1 MPWIIQM
8 LGFALFLL
16 GIAIALWVSLWLLVV
31 LFVIGFGIALFTYLR
46 GYLVAK
52 GILNPTPGVPMG
64 GAMEE
69 ESFHQEQITIVDADF
84 TRVDEEKQAR

>member
-31 LFVIGFGIALFTYLR
+31 VFIIGFGIALFTYLR

-52 GILNPTPGVPMG
+52 GILNPTPSAP
-64 GAMEE
+64 MEE
-69 ESFHQEQITIVDADF
+69 HFEQEQITIVDADF
-84 TRVDEEKQAR
+84 TRVDESPKE